1 MLTTYQKLWDLFDR
15 RGRLGLLALL
25 LVMLLAA
32 LVEALAIVA
41 VVPFLSAL
49 KGDSAALPGA
59 WARLAVGGEGGL
71 PAMGVALAFVVLV
84 VLAIALKAVADY
96 AAMAFSA
103 AQSARWSRRLLR
115 VHLNRDYDWFLG
127 QHSANIGYGLLAR
140 VQEVVVNSLLPAL
153 RIIVSAMVVGCILA
167 VLVPAAPA
175 VIFLVAA
182 ALMAAYSLVF
192 MLLRRRFATLGVEKE
207 QIGALRF
214 RLVGELFAGIKE
226 VKLHGLEAAY
236 HDATREPFRRFAA
249 LISQR
254 HLFSVLPRY
263 VLEAL
268 GFAALALAVLV
279 LGRREAGLDGVLP
292 LLGLLGFAAFRLLP
306 AVQQVYGNAV
316 SLPMGVA
323 ALEALHENLA
333 GGDDAV
339 PAPPAP
345 IPLRQS
351 LQAVDACYAYPDT
364 PHVSAMRLF
373 YFAKAMAARGH
384 QVILLTGE
392 SPAQPGQGLPAHEVA
407 AAVATHDW
415 SQPLVIPVCE
425 QESSAAALQGS
436 ATLPS
441 PLRRLR
447 TAWRLLA
454 GNGIHGQWVRNARS
468 VLAALTPVFQP
479 DLVWTTFG
487 NTSNLQLG
495 QALSRRVG
503 CPWVAD
509 IKDNWR
515 EFIPQGLRHAVAW
528 RFRDVAGL
536 TFNAVLHKEVA
547 SAWRK
552 TLPAAIVY
560 SGVSE
565 AFFVRAGEESR
576 TQHQDVLLVGST
588 YSSVHLQ
595 KYLSALA
602 QWMDAMPAADR
613 EQLRFVYAGSDVQR
627 VNAGL
632 LATPLPCATLVMA
645 QRPVAELAHMTQRSL
660 LSSYIASDKGF
671 HHKLLELLVAGR
683 PVVCYP
689 SEHPESVQLAASI
702 ETGFYVCPDT
712 TALIMAFTSAWQH
725 PIAARQSPQPPAWR
739 WDDMAEGLDAFFASI
754 MNKESPP
761 VSSRTVVNAHN
772 QLH

>member
-1 MLTTYQKLWDLFDR
+1 MLTTYRKLWDLFDR

-59 WARLAVGGEGGL
+59 WARLAVGGDDGL
-71 PAMGVALAFVVLV
+71 PATGVALAFVVLV

-192 MLLRRRFATLGVEKE
+192 MLLRRRFATLGDEKE
-207 QIGALRF
+207 QVGALRF

-236 HDATREPFRRFAA
+236 HDATREPFQRFAA
-249 LISQR
+249 LLSQR

-323 ALEALHENLA
+323 ALEALHEDLA

-351 LQAVDACYAYPDT
+351 LQAVDACYAYPGTTRAAIDHLDLRIEAGSMVALAGRSGAGKST
-364 PHVSAMRLF
+364 IADFLMGLLEPASGSLRVDGEALNRQARRAWQASCAYVAQQVFLLDDSIAANIAFGLPEAERDMQ
-373 YFAKAMAARGH
+373 AVAAAARSAALH
-384 QVILLTGE
+384 DFI
-392 SPAQPGQGLPAHEVA
+392 QGLPQGYETRVGERGVRLSGGQRQRIGIARALYRDATCLVLDEATNALDPGTEAEILAVLEKIRGSRTIVVIAHRLSSLARCDRVLMIEDGKLVA
-407 AAVATHDW
+407 D
-415 SQPLVIPVCE
+415 
-425 QESSAAALQGS
+425 GS
-436 ATLPS
+436 
-441 PLRRLR
+441 
-447 TAWRLLA
+447 
-454 GNGIHGQWVRNARS
+454 
-468 VLAALTPVFQP
+468 F
-479 DLVWTTFG
+479 
-487 NTSNLQLG
+487 
-495 QALSRRVG
+495 QALLRDNPQFRRFANTG
-503 CPWVAD
+503 D
-509 IKDNWR
+509 
-515 EFIPQGLRHAVAW
+515 EAV
-528 RFRDVAGL
+528 VPAG
-536 TFNAVLHKEVA
+536 
-547 SAWRK
+547 
-552 TLPAAIVY
+552 
-560 SGVSE
+560 
-565 AFFVRAGEESR
+565 
-576 TQHQDVLLVGST
+576 D
-588 YSSVHLQ
+588 
-595 KYLSALA
+595 
-602 QWMDAMPAADR
+602 
-613 EQLRFVYAGSDVQR
+613 
-627 VNAGL
+627 
-632 LATPLPCATLVMA
+632 
-645 QRPVAELAHMTQRSL
+645 
-660 LSSYIASDKGF
+660 
-671 HHKLLELLVAGR
+671 
-683 PVVCYP
+683 
-689 SEHPESVQLAASI
+689 
-702 ETGFYVCPDT
+702 
-712 TALIMAFTSAWQH
+712 
-725 PIAARQSPQPPAWR
+725 
-739 WDDMAEGLDAFFASI
+739 
-754 MNKESPP
+754 
-761 VSSRTVVNAHN
+761 
-772 QLH
+772 

>member
-1 MLTTYQKLWDLFDR
+1 MLTTYRKLWDLFDR

-59 WARLAVGGEGGL
+59 WARLAVGGDDGL
-71 PAMGVALAFVVLV
+71 PATGVALAFVVLV

-182 ALMAAYSLVF
+182 ALVAAYSLVF
-192 MLLRRRFATLGVEKE
+192 MLLRRRFATLGDEKE
-207 QIGALRF
+207 QVGALRF

-316 SLPMGVA
+316 SLPMALLWPGQGAWPVKVVPVCINTVQFPLPSA
-323 ALEALHENLA
+323 ARCWKL
-333 GGDDAV
+333 G
-339 PAPPAP
+339 
-345 IPLRQS
+345 
-351 LQAVDACYAYPDT
+351 QAVGRAIRSWDADQRVVVMGTGGLSHQLDGERAGFINKDFDVKFMDSLLADPAWATKYSITDLVELT
-364 PHVSAMRLF
+364 GTQGIELLMWL
-373 YFAKAMAARGH
+373 AARGALGDKVT
-384 QVILLTGE
+384 QV
-392 SPAQPGQGLPAHEVA
+392 HRNY
-407 AAVATHDW
+407 H
-415 SQPLVIPVCE
+415 IPI
-425 QESSAAALQGS
+425 SN
-436 ATLPS
+436 
-441 PLRRLR
+441 
-447 TAWRLLA
+447 TA
-454 GNGIHGQWVRNARS
+454 
-468 VLAALTPVFQP
+468 
-479 DLVWTTFG
+479 
-487 NTSNLQLG
+487 
-495 QALSRRVG
+495 
-503 CPWVAD
+503 
-509 IKDNWR
+509 
-515 EFIPQGLRHAVAW
+515 
-528 RFRDVAGL
+528 AGL
-536 TFNAVLHKEVA
+536 MVM
-547 SAWRK
+547 
-552 TLPAAIVY
+552 
-560 SGVSE
+560 
-565 AFFVRAGEESR
+565 ES
-576 TQHQDVLLVGST
+576 
-588 YSSVHLQ
+588 
-595 KYLSALA
+595 
-602 QWMDAMPAADR
+602 
-613 EQLRFVYAGSDVQR
+613 
-627 VNAGL
+627 
-632 LATPLPCATLVMA
+632 C
-645 QRPVAELAHMTQRSL
+645 
-660 LSSYIASDKGF
+660 
-671 HHKLLELLVAGR
+671 
-683 PVVCYP
+683 
-689 SEHPESVQLAASI
+689 
-702 ETGFYVCPDT
+702 
-712 TALIMAFTSAWQH
+712 
-725 PIAARQSPQPPAWR
+725 
-739 WDDMAEGLDAFFASI
+739 
-754 MNKESPP
+754 
-761 VSSRTVVNAHN
+761 
-772 QLH
+772 